1 MLKEGLWACQ
11 KETVCVVWEGQF
23 KGSTQDVKQE
33 VGNSAALHETK
44 LQKFNTNLLHKHFF
58 IIS

>member
-1 MLKEGLWACQ
+1 MLKVALWTCQ
-11 KETVCVVWEGQF
+11 KKTVYVVWEGQF

-33 VGNSAALHETK
+33 VGNSATLHDTK
-44 LQKFNTNLLHKHFF
+44 LQKFNANLLHKHFF